1 MRQEK
6 LNLHSNHTDK
16 DPKSLSNTQSNPL
29 NNKEVRFSYFKL
41 PIKNTYPY
49 KAITLNDVANA
60 IKGNR
65 AKTATE
71 NLRAIDDVDY
81 AKHCKAHNFDYAT
94 FSGTFSQRKAKALI
108 EYSGLMA
115 LDFDHVNVDEVRNK
129 LLNQSDIDTVL
140 LFVSP
145 SGDGIKWVVPSTTS
159 DEHQQVFGMYQR
171 YCKDTFDLAVDESG
185 KDIARAC
192 FIPYDENVVLNE
204 VFEFRK
210 LDKFWSD
217 PQSALPPSRKSQ
229 RSKRKSSTQFDG
241 ISPFDDYNANGDVV
255 SLLESHGWRKC
266 EAKKDMVS
274 FTRPGKK
281 SGISATLRLS
291 DRILYVFTN
300 STVFE
305 GSKGYNP
312 TQVFTTLE
320 CSGDSKEA
328 RKKLLKLG
336 YGEESKP
343 SYISDHALNEDKKH
357 GNLNFYTDDGKIA
370 ASRLAEF
377 YIQKGFMRISEEGN
391 DKITIIKN
399 DNKILKPF
407 NFKTDTIAFLKQ
419 HINQPEKKSEIENE
433 LVSKRVVVENSWKL
447 LEGEPYNLHKDTKDT
462 TYIPFANGVCKI
474 TKDGIEMIDYKSKEI
489 AFFIDKI
496 KSQQHHFNMTDIDKR
511 KISDF
516 EKFIIYAIIGRET
529 DDITHNEMK
538 DIKAFYSMIGYLI
551 SNYKNPAESPAIILS
566 DLDAVIGER
575 RGARGKSLLAEA
587 VRKVKGS
594 IFKDATKFDP
604 AYTHVYADLERYHD
618 IYILDDATERFKYD
632 TLYTDITGD
641 ITAERKGTRAVTI
654 PFEDAP
660 KFVITTN
667 APWRFDKDA
676 DSTNRRFAE
685 YQFSPYWKRE
695 YTPEMFFGYRFFDD
709 WDNEQWQLFYEFLI
723 ACSMQFLTT
732 GLQRISYAKDKDNYR
747 SLFSNDVIEHEFERI
762 FSEMRT
768 KSSFNVTDF
777 LDEHEKK
784 SMFRNNNKLFH
795 NQNAKKYI
803 NAYLID
809 RKIEADYTLKER
821 RWYFKPIENTSSDDT
836 KVENELPF

>member
-1 MRQEK
+1 MQLEN
-6 LNLHSNHTDK
+6 LNSNHTDK
-16 DPKSLSNTQSNPL
+16 DPIPLSNTQNNPL

-41 PIKNTYPY
+41 PIKNTLPY
-49 KAITLNDVANA
+49 KAITLNDVVKA
-60 IKGNR
+60 IKGDR
-65 AKTATE
+65 AKTKTE
-71 NLRAIDDVDY
+71 SLRAIKDVDD
-81 AKHCKAHNFDYAT
+81 AKHYKAHHFDYAT
-94 FSGTFSQRKAKALI
+94 FSGTFSQRKTNALI
-108 EYSGLMA
+108 EYSGLIA
-115 LDFDHVNVDEVRNK
+115 LDFDHVNVHDVK
-129 LLNQSDIDTVL
+129 KMLLTQTDVDTVL
-140 LFVSP
+140 LFTSP
-145 SGDGIKWVVPSTTS
+145 SGDGIKWIVPSTNKE
-159 DEHQQVFGMYQR
+159 EHGQVFRMYQR
-171 YCKDTFDLAVDESG
+171 YCKDILDLEVDESG

-210 LDKFWSD
+210 LEKFWND
-217 PQSALPPSRKSQ
+217 LQSELPPLPNSQ
-229 RSKRKSSTQFDG
+229 RFKRKSGTQFDG
-241 ISPFDDYNANGDVV
+241 ISPFDDYSANGDIV
-255 SLLESHGWRKC
+255 SLLQTHGWRKC
-266 EAKKDMVS
+266 EAKTEMIS

-281 SGISATLRLS
+281 SGISANFRLS

-312 TQVFTTLE
+312 AQVFTTLE
-320 CSGDSKEA
+320 CGGDNIVA
-328 RKKLLKLG
+328 RRKLLKLG

-343 SYISDHALNEDKKH
+343 SYFSDHALNEDKKH
-357 GNLNFYTDDGKIA
+357 GNLNFYTDDFKIS

-377 YIQKGFMRISEEGN
+377 NKQKGFMRISEEGN
-391 DKITIIKN
+391 DIITIIKN
-399 DNKILKPF
+399 NNKILKPF
-407 NFKTDTIAFLKQ
+407 NHKTDTIAFLKE
-419 HINQPEKKSEIENE
+419 HINHSEKRVEIENLLVTKRNVIQNSFE
-433 LVSKRVVVENSWKL
+433 LMK
-447 LEGEPYNLHKDTKDT
+447 GEPYNLHKDKKDA

-474 TKDGIEMIDYKSKEI
+474 TKDCIEMIDYKSKEI

-496 KSQQHHFNMTDIDKR
+496 KSQQHHFKITDIAKR
-511 KISDF
+511 EISDF

-529 DDITHNEMK
+529 DDFTHNEQK
-538 DIKAFYSMIGYLI
+538 DIRAFYSMIGYLI

-566 DLDAVIGER
+566 DEDAVIGER

-594 IFKDATKFDP
+594 IFKDATKFNP

-641 ITAERKGTRAVTI
+641 ITAQRKGTSAVTI

-676 DSTNRRFAE
+676 DSTNRRFVE
-685 YQFSPYWKRE
+685 YQFSNYWKRE

-709 WDNEQWQLFYEFLI
+709 WDDEQWQLFYEFLI

-747 SLFSNDVIEHEFERI
+747 GLFSNDVIEHEFERI
-762 FSEMRT
+762 FLEMKT

-777 LDEHEKK
+777 LDEHDKK
-784 SMFRNNNKLFH
+784 PMFRFNNKLFH
-795 NQNAKKYI
+795 RQNARKHI
-803 NAYLID
+803 DAYLID
-809 RKIEADYTLKER
+809 HKIEVDFSKKEK
-821 RWYFKPIENTSSDDT
+821 RWYFKDIIITPSNDT
-836 KVENELPF
+836 KVDNDLPF